1 MVGMHHI
8 FARVM
13 LGHDHVQ
20 LSADNLSILRGADE
34 AKLQVNQIAAIASVR
49 SIEVRGT
56 SCRRGGS
63 VEAGNDTFPV
73 RPPPPPAQ
81 EKPTP
86 PSRSALSC
94 HPPTQA

>member
-63 VEAGNDTFPV
+63 VEAGNDTLPV
-73 RPPPPPAQ
+73 PPPHHPANENPPPPSRLSSSCRP
-81 EKPTP
+81 PTP
-86 PSRSALSC
+86 
-94 HPPTQA
+94 